1 MMPEVT
7 RRLVARIAPGKPR
20 TELFLIPDMGG
31 GAWHR
36 LNAQG
41 SGCSPAILN
50 RAPGPELSQGEEFE
64 SIFSSTLLPSGGGAK
79 EKDLSLLVMR
89 FTIPW
94 GPLPQTDTLWLV

>member
-1 MMPEVT
+1 MIPEVT
-7 RRLVARIAPGKPR
+7 RRLVARITLEKPR

-31 GAWHR
+31 IAWHR
-36 LNAQG
+36 LSARG
-41 SGCSPAILN
+41 SGCSPAVLKL
-50 RAPGPELSQGEEFE
+50 ASGPELSQEEEFE

-94 GPLPQTDTLWLV
+94 TLCLRQT